1 MSGSLWSY
9 GLHSPWNSPGENTG
23 MGSCFLL
30 QRIFPTQE
38 LNPGLSYCRQS
49 LPAEP
54 PRNDSKCF
62 KVVACFGDRGWA
74 DPFSDLGILLFLYLN
89 LYCSFL
95 HSFYP
100 QASKKGLSCPSY
112 HLFSRNYILPRLLEF
127 SLHSLSHFL
136 LLFQEHVLW
145 SV

>member
-9 GLHSPWNSPGENTG
+9 GLHSSWNSPGENTG
-23 MGSCFLL
+23 VGSSFLL
-30 QRIFPTQE
+30 QRIFLTQE
-38 LNPGLSYCRQS
+38 SNPGLPYCRQY

-62 KVVACFGDRGWA
+62 KLVAHFGDREWA
-74 DPFSDLGILLFLYLN
+74 DSFSDLGILLFLYLN

-95 HSFYP
+95 HSLYI
-100 QASKKGLSCPSY
+100 QASKKGLSWPSY
-112 HLFSRNYILPRLLEF
+112 PLFSRNYILPRLLEF
-127 SLHSLSHFL
+127 SLHCLSHFF

-145 SV
+145 ST